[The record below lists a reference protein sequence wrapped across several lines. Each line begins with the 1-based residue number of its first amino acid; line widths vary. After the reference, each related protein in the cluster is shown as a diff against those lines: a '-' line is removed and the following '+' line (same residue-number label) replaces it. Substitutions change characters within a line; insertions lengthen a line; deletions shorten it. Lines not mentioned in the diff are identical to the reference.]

1 MLSDSHI
8 HLSHP
13 LFDGEVTC
21 VNTEGSD
28 ETLVTANRDVLVDKM
43 KKAGIAFCVEPA
55 IELESN
61 ARILQYA
68 GRYSDFLYPAIG
80 LHPTRSFQT
89 KWKYRK
95 ELEDLSKNTS
105 VVAIGELGLDYHYER
120 KKQHR
125 MKQMAWFVWQLYLAD
140 QRQLPVILRIR
151 LADRD
156 AIRIL
161 RCFKKKLHG
170 GVCHCFCGTAELAK
184 IYTGEFGLLLGIGG
198 SLLQEN
204 QKELEEAVRETPL
217 EFLLLETDAP
227 YIKPKKPENVSGKKW
242 KKARNTSLIIPDI
255 AERIAKIKG
264 ISVSEVEKVTT
275 ENARKLFGIQD
286 YTDG

>member
-13 LFDGEVTC
+13 LFDGEVPC

-140 QRQLPVILRIR
+140 QRQLPVILHIR

-156 AIRIL
+156 AIRI
-161 RCFKKKLHG
+161 C
-170 GVCHCFCGTAELAK
+170 
-184 IYTGEFGLLLGIGG
+184 
-198 SLLQEN
+198 
-204 QKELEEAVRETPL
+204 
-217 EFLLLETDAP
+217 DAS
-227 YIKPKKPENVSGKKW
+227 KRSSMAGCV
-242 KKARNTSLIIPDI
+242 I
-255 AERIAKIKG
+255 AFAAQQ
-264 ISVSEVEKVTT
+264 S
-275 ENARKLFGIQD
+275 
-286 YTDG
+286 

>member
-89 KWKYRK
+89 KWKIFLK
-95 ELEDLSKNTS
+95 TQVWSQSESWGWIIITN
-105 VVAIGELGLDYHYER
+105 ER
-120 KKQHR
+120 
-125 MKQMAWFVWQLYLAD
+125 
-140 QRQLPVILRIR
+140 
-151 LADRD
+151 
-156 AIRIL
+156 
-161 RCFKKKLHG
+161 
-170 GVCHCFCGTAELAK
+170 
-184 IYTGEFGLLLGIGG
+184 
-198 SLLQEN
+198 N
-204 QKELEEAVRETPL
+204 
-217 EFLLLETDAP
+217 
-227 YIKPKKPENVSGKKW
+227 N
-242 KKARNTSLIIPDI
+242 I
-255 AERIAKIKG
+255 A
-264 ISVSEVEKVTT
+264 
-275 ENARKLFGIQD
+275 
-286 YTDG
+286 

>member
-89 KWKYRK
+89 K
-95 ELEDLSKNTS
+95 EVSK
-105 VVAIGELGLDYHYER
+105 R
-120 KKQHR
+120 
-125 MKQMAWFVWQLYLAD
+125 
-140 QRQLPVILRIR
+140 
-151 LADRD
+151 
-156 AIRIL
+156 
-161 RCFKKKLHG
+161 
-170 GVCHCFCGTAELAK
+170 
-184 IYTGEFGLLLGIGG
+184 TGRSF
-198 SLLQEN
+198 
-204 QKELEEAVRETPL
+204 
-217 EFLLLETDAP
+217 
-227 YIKPKKPENVSGKKW
+227 
-242 KKARNTSLIIPDI
+242 
-255 AERIAKIKG
+255 
-264 ISVSEVEKVTT
+264 
-275 ENARKLFGIQD
+275 
-286 YTDG
+286 

>member
-43 KKAGIAFCVEPA
+43 KKAGIAFRVEPA

-140 QRQLPVILRIR
+140 KRQLPVILHIR

-156 AIRIL
+156 AIRML
-161 RCFKKKLHG
+161 QKEAPWR
-170 GVCHCFCGTAELAK
+170 GVS
-184 IYTGEFGLLLGIGG
+184 LLLRHSRASKDLYRGVWTVAWHWRFA
-198 SLLQEN
+198 SSE
-204 QKELEEAVRETPL
+204 
-217 EFLLLETDAP
+217 
-227 YIKPKKPENVSGKKW
+227 KPERAGRGST
-242 KKARNTSLIIPDI
+242 RN
-255 AERIAKIKG
+255 AA
-264 ISVSEVEKVTT
+264 
-275 ENARKLFGIQD
+275 
-286 YTDG
+286 

>member
-1 MLSDSHI
+1 MRQHR
-8 HLSHP
+8 
-13 LFDGEVTC
+13 
-21 VNTEGSD
+21 GSD

-80 LHPTRSFQT
+80 LRPTRSFQT

-125 MKQMAWFVWQLYLAD
+125 MKQMAWFVWLLYLAD
-140 QRQLPVILRIR
+140 QRQLPVILHIR

-156 AIRIL
+156 AIRI
-161 RCFKKKLHG
+161 
-170 GVCHCFCGTAELAK
+170 
-184 IYTGEFGLLLGIGG
+184 
-198 SLLQEN
+198 
-204 QKELEEAVRETPL
+204 
-217 EFLLLETDAP
+217 
-227 YIKPKKPENVSGKKW
+227 
-242 KKARNTSLIIPDI
+242 
-255 AERIAKIKG
+255 
-264 ISVSEVEKVTT
+264 
-275 ENARKLFGIQD
+275 
-286 YTDG
+286 